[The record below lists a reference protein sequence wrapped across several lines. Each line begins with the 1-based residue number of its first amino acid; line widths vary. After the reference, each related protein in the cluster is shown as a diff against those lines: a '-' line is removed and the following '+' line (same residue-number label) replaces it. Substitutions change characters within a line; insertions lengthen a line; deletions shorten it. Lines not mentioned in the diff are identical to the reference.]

1 MDQNAISRK
10 KFLGMSAAATGA
22 ALFSGV
28 GSSAMTELKNEDKTK
43 ADLKEYILSNVR
55 LEEGFEYNEKKE
67 VVSTKTDLYNL
78 HIANGKI

>member
-55 LEEGFEYNEKKE
+55 L
-67 VVSTKTDLYNL
+67 
-78 HIANGKI
+78 